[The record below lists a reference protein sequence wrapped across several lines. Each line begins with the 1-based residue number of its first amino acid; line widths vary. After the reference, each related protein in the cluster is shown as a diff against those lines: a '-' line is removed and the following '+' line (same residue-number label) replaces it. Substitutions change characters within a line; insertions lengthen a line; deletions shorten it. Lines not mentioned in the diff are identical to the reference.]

1 MDKMDSN
8 AVGWIYNWRY
18 KWNGTG
24 GGQRPSEI
32 AKGIKL
38 LLLFL
43 PLEHC
48 LNVPGVHVLRAGI

>member
-1 MDKMDSN
+1 MLSD
-8 AVGWIYNWRY
+8 GFTTGGI
-18 KWNGTG
+18 NGTRG
-24 GGQRPSEI
+24 SQRPSEI

-48 LNVPGVHVLRAGI
+48 LNVPGVRVLRAGI